1 MSSAQRRVSDAM
13 WSYAKR
19 VAVMIATLFSS
30 SLVIFV
36 ALNIL
41 PGSPAEVILG
51 TQSTPSA
58 VRQLTVA
65 LGLNKPMWRLY
76 IGWLGGLLHG
86 DFGTSYISHLAI
98 GGLIGQAMTVTGPL
112 VLMALM
118 MGLLIGL
125 PLGFAGALRNG
136 KLSGSVIGGVSQIGM
151 AVPTV
156 VAGLLLILILTVK
169 VRLFPSSGFP
179 GWSDP
184 FQAIRALLLPAF
196 TLGVVEGAIFS
207 RYVRASVLE
216 QLRSDYLRTARSK
229 GLTISQALRR
239 HGLRNA
245 AIPLITVVAL
255 ELSGL
260 VVGAILVENVFEL
273 PGIGLLLLQ
282 SVNNR
287 DLLTVQDITMLVAAL
302 VLVINMLV
310 DMSYRFIDPRL
321 RMTP

>member
-1 MSSAQRRVSDAM
+1 
-13 WSYAKR
+13 
-19 VAVMIATLFSS
+19 
-30 SLVIFV
+30 
-36 ALNIL
+36 
-41 PGSPAEVILG
+41 
-51 TQSTPSA
+51 
-58 VRQLTVA
+58 
-65 LGLNKPMWRLY
+65 
-76 IGWLGGLLHG
+76 
-86 DFGTSYISHLAI
+86 
-98 GGLIGQAMTVTGPL
+98 
-112 VLMALM
+112 
-118 MGLLIGL
+118 
-125 PLGFAGALRNG
+125 
-136 KLSGSVIGGVSQIGM
+136 M

-156 VAGLLLILILTVK
+156 VAGLLLILFLTVK
-169 VRLFPSSGFP
+169 VRVFPSSGFP

-196 TLGVVEGAIFS
+196 ALGLVEGAIFS

-229 GLTISQALRR
+229 GLRIGQALRR

-287 DLLTVQDITMLVAAL
+287 DLLTVQDITMLVAAF

-310 DMSYRFIDPRL
+310 DMTYQVIDPRL
-321 RMTP
+321 RMTS